1 MVINLLDLLVKAI
14 AYSSCIGIGAASIT
28 LIYNAT
34 KTFNFAHASLVG
46 WGMYIVFALT
56 CLIGYTPYHHLLSA
70 ALFCGLLGGV
80 IYLSVNR
87 RLLKAKAKEVTLMMS
102 TLGVDLILFGFLNVF
117 SDYLLRV
124 HRLPAKYFI
133 FETRDIAVSL
143 GPTSIRLVGLVA
155 PLVLVLVVVLLHL
168 FLTKTK
174 LGISMRAAIEN
185 PELASLSGINPELTY
200 AIAWLIGGA
209 LAGLSG
215 GLLTLVVTGY
225 TAAGMTMVVSFFA
238 GSIVGGLY
246 SIYGALLGGFLVG
259 VGEYLGVSAIATLV
273 GGWIY
278 AYRPAIPLL
287 VMAVTLLVQPRGL
300 AILWGGR
307 R

>member
-1 MVINLLDLLVKAI
+1 MIRLIDLLVKAI

-34 KTFNFAHASLVG
+34 RTFNFAHASLVA
-46 WGMYIVFALT
+46 WGMYVVFALT
-56 CLIGYTPYHHLLSA
+56 YLAGHTPYHHLLPA
-70 ALFCGLLGGV
+70 ALFCGLIGGA
-80 IYLSVNR
+80 IYLTVNR
-87 RLLKAKAKEVTLMMS
+87 RLLKAKAKDITLMMS

-117 SDYLLRV
+117 SDYLLRF

-133 FETRDIAVSL
+133 LETRDTVLNI
-143 GPTSIRLVGLVA
+143 GPLSIRLVGVVAPAILVA
-155 PLVLVLVVVLLHL
+155 VVILLHS

-185 PELASLSGINPELTY
+185 PELLSLSGANPELTY

-215 GLLTLVVTGY
+215 ALLTLVVSGY
-225 TAAGMTMVVSFFA
+225 TAAGMTMIATFFA
-238 GSIVGGLY
+238 GAIVGGLY
-246 SIYGALLGGFLVG
+246 SIYGALLGGLLVG
-259 VGEYLGVSAIATLV
+259 LGEYLGVSFIASLA
-273 GGWIY
+273 GGWVY
-278 AYRPAIPLL
+278 AYRPALPLL
-287 VMAVTLLVQPRGL
+287 VMAVTLLIQPAGL
-300 AILWGGR
+300 AALWGAR

>member
-1 MVINLLDLLVKAI
+1 MTRLLDLLVKAV

-34 KTFNFAHASLVG
+34 KTFNFAHASLVT
-46 WGMYIVFALT
+46 WGMYLVFAMT
-56 CLIGYTPYHHLLSA
+56 CLMGHTPYHYLLPT
-70 ALFCGLLGGV
+70 ALFCGLIGGA
-80 IYLSVNR
+80 IYLTVNR
-87 RLLKAKAKEVTLMMS
+87 RLLIAKSKEVTLMMS

-117 SDYLLRV
+117 SDYLLKV

-133 FETRDIAVSL
+133 FETRDITLSL
-143 GPTSIRLVGLVA
+143 GPLSVRLVGLVA
-155 PLVLVLVVVLLHL
+155 PVTLVLVIMLLHL

-200 AIAWLIGGA
+200 VLAWLIGGA
-209 LAGLSG
+209 LSGVSG

-238 GSIVGGLY
+238 GAIVGGLY

-259 VGEYLGVSAIATLV
+259 LGEYLGVSLIASLI

-287 VMAVTLLVQPRGL
+287 VMAATLLIQPGGL
-300 AILWGGR
+300 AVLWGAKR
-307 R
+307 

>member
-1 MVINLLDLLVKAI
+1 MVRLLDLLVKAV

-34 KTFNFAHASLVG
+34 RTFNFAHASLVA

-56 CLIGYTPYHHLLSA
+56 CLFGYTPYHHLLSA
-70 ALFCGLLGGV
+70 ALFCGLMGGV

-117 SDYLLRV
+117 SDYLLKI

-133 FETRDIAVSL
+133 FETRDLTIGL
-143 GPTSIRLVGLVA
+143 GPFSIRLVGLVA
-155 PLVLVLVVVLLHL
+155 PIALVLVVMMLHL

-200 AIAWLIGGA
+200 VIAWLIGGA
-209 LAGLSG
+209 LAGFSG

-238 GSIVGGLY
+238 GAIVGGLY

-259 VGEYLGVSAIATLV
+259 LGEYLGVSLIASAV

-287 VMAVTLLVQPRGL
+287 VMATTLLLQPGGL
-300 AILWGGR
+300 AVLWGGKK
-307 R
+307 

>member
-1 MVINLLDLLVKAI
+1 MFHLIDLLVKAI

-34 KTFNFAHASLVG
+34 RTFNFTHASLVA

-56 CLIGYTPYHHLLSA
+56 HLVGYTPYHHLPFA
-70 ALFCGLLGGV
+70 ALFCGLIGGAT
-80 IYLSVNR
+80 YLSVNR
-87 RLLKAKAKEVTLMMS
+87 RLLKAKASPVTLMMS

-124 HRLPAKYFI
+124 YRLPAKYFI
-133 FETRDIAVSL
+133 FETRDAILSL
-143 GPTSIRLVGLVA
+143 GPFLIRLVGIVA
-155 PLVLVLVVVLLHL
+155 PAILVTVVVLLHF

-185 PELASLSGINPELTY
+185 PELLSLSGANPELTY
-200 AIAWLIGGA
+200 ALAWLIGGA

-215 GLLTLVVTGY
+215 ALLTMLVAGY
-225 TAAGMTMVVSFFA
+225 TAAGMTMIAIFFA
-238 GSIVGGLY
+238 GAIVGGLY

-259 VGEYLGVSAIATLV
+259 LGEYLGVSQIASLA

-287 VMAVTLLVQPRGL
+287 VMAATLLIQPAGL
-300 AILWGGR
+300 AALWGGKR
-307 R
+307 

>member
-1 MVINLLDLLVKAI
+1 
-14 AYSSCIGIGAASIT
+14 
-28 LIYNAT
+28 
-34 KTFNFAHASLVG
+34 
-46 WGMYIVFALT
+46 MYLVFAMT
-56 CLIGYTPYHHLLSA
+56 CLMGHTPYHYLLPT
-70 ALFCGLLGGV
+70 ALFCGLIGGA
-80 IYLSVNR
+80 IYLTVNR
-87 RLLKAKAKEVTLMMS
+87 RLLIAKSKEVTLMMS

-117 SDYLLRV
+117 SDYLLKV

-133 FETRDIAVSL
+133 FETRDITLSL
-143 GPTSIRLVGLVA
+143 GPLSVRLVGLVA
-155 PLVLVLVVVLLHL
+155 PVTLVLVIMLLHL

-200 AIAWLIGGA
+200 VLAWLIGGA
-209 LAGLSG
+209 LSGVSG

-238 GSIVGGLY
+238 GAIVGGLY

-259 VGEYLGVSAIATLV
+259 LGEYLGVSLIASLI

-287 VMAVTLLVQPRGL
+287 VMAATLLIQPGGL
-300 AILWGGR
+300 AVLWGAKR
-307 R
+307 